1 MTRLMVDRPGLWE
14 EPIPL
19 GILGPFLYFVMACI
33 HSSSFL
39 GILLRDHKI
48 AAANPDIAS
57 MPQGERENGRKKTV

>member
-19 GILGPFLYFVMACI
+19 GILGLFSQYIACI

-39 GILLRDHKI
+39 GILLHDHNI
-48 AAANPDIAS
+48 AAADPDITS
-57 MPQGERENGRKKTV
+57 VPQGERQKGRKRTV